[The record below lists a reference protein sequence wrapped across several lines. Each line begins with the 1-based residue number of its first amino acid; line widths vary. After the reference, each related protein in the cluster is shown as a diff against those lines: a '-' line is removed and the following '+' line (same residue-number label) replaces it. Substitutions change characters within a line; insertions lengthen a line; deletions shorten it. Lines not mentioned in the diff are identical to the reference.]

1 MMNAIPQ
8 YPRHVRCNDT
18 EVEIH
23 LMGPDDEAS
32 VLAFA
37 RELPAHDLLFLHR
50 DIRNPRVVAAWI
62 EQIRQGAITSLLVIA
77 GGRVVGCAAIVRDTL
92 SWSPHV
98 AELRVVISPEMRGT
112 GLGRI
117 LVQDAFALAI
127 SMGVEKILA
136 RMTSDQ
142 RSAIAV
148 FEEMGFRGEALL
160 RDYVRDAAGITHD
173 LVVLSLDVTRS
184 HGQRAA
190 FGYNEAF

>member
-1 MMNAIPQ
+1 MMNEKIQ
-8 YPRHVRCNDT
+8 YPRRVRCGSVDV
-18 EVEIH
+18 EVH
-23 LMGPDDEAS
+23 LMGPEDQQA

-50 DIRNPRVVAAWI
+50 DIRNPKVVAAWI
-62 EQIRQGAITSLLVIA
+62 EQIKAGAITSLIAVA
-77 GGRVVGCAAIVRDTL
+77 GGRVHGCTAIVRDAL

-98 AELRVVISPEMRGT
+98 AELRVVIDPEMRGT
-112 GLGRI
+112 GLGRT
-117 LVQDAFALAI
+117 LVQDSFALAI
-127 SMGVEKILA
+127 SLGVEKILA

-142 RSAIAV
+142 RSAITM

-173 LVVLSLDVTRS
+173 LAVLSLDVARS
-184 HGQRAA
+184 QCQRAA

>member
-1 MMNAIPQ
+1 MMNATPQ
-8 YPRHVRCNDT
+8 YPRRVRCGDT
-18 EVEIH
+18 EVELH
-23 LMGPDDEAS
+23 LMGPADESA
-32 VLAFA
+32 VLEFA
-37 RELPAHDLLFLHR
+37 RTLPVHDLLFLHR
-50 DIRNPRVVAAWI
+50 DIRNPKVVAAWI
-62 EQIRQGAITSLLVIA
+62 EQIRLGAITSLIAVA
-77 GGRVVGCAAIVRDTL
+77 GGRVHGCAAIVRDTL

-98 AELRVVISPEMRGT
+98 AELRVVIDPEMRGS
-112 GLGRI
+112 GLGRM

-127 SMGVEKILA
+127 SLGVEKILA

-173 LVVLSLDVTRS
+173 LAILGLDVTRS

-190 FGYNEAF
+190 FGYTEAF